1 LWLRLNLAL
10 LLILSA
16 AGCQQEAS
24 QSETMAPGAAVN
36 AATPVRRLAEPVSGL
51 AFQSEDTRRLQ
62 ADEFANPGLLWL
74 DRGRDLWNHAPDNGA
89 PSCQSCHGEPESAM
103 AGVATHYPQ
112 YNDERRALIDLNQQ
126 INHCRTQRQNLEPA
140 AYESDEQLSL
150 AILIGHQSLGLPF
163 NVSIDGSARPFFD
176 AGEAYYY
183 QRRGQMNLACHH
195 CHELNAGRMLR
206 GDRLSQ
212 GHGNG
217 YPAYRLEWQ
226 SVGSLHRRLRFCN
239 QGVRATQHPYGAP
252 EYVNLALFLA
262 WRSAQL
268 PIETPSVR
276 R

>member
-1 LWLRLNLAL
+1 LRPSLVWL
-10 LLILSA
+10 LLVCA
-16 AGCQQEAS
+16 VGCQRDVTPPDTTLATAPASVEA
-24 QSETMAPGAAVN
+24 PI
-36 AATPVRRLAEPVSGL
+36 RRLAKPVSGL

-62 ADEFANPGLLWL
+62 ADDFANPGLLWL
-74 DRGRDLWNHAPDNGA
+74 DRGRALWNTAPNDNA
-89 PSCQSCHGEPESAM
+89 PSCQSCHGDPESAM
-103 AGVATHYPQ
+103 AEVATRYPQ
-112 YNDERRALIDLNQQ
+112 YDKERDKLIDLHQQ
-126 INHCRTQRQNLEPA
+126 IDRCRSQRQNLEPA
-140 AYESDEQLSL
+140 VYESDELLAL

-163 NVSIDGSARPFFD
+163 NVSVDGAARRFFD

-239 QGVRATQHPYGAP
+239 QGVRAVQHPYGAP

-262 WRSAQL
+262 WRSSQL
-268 PIETPSVR
+268 PIETPAVR

>member
-1 LWLRLNLAL
+1 MRPSLTL
-10 LLILSA
+10 LLVLWA
-16 AGCQQEAS
+16 TGCQPEAT
-24 QSETMAPGAAVN
+24 QPGAPEHSAQSGV
-36 AATPVRRLAEPVSGL
+36 TSPIRHIEQPVSGL

-74 DRGRDLWNHAPDNGA
+74 DRGRTAWVDAPNESA
-89 PSCQSCHGEPESAM
+89 PSCQSCHGDPETAM
-103 AGVATHYPQ
+103 AGVATRYPQ
-112 YNDERRALIDLNQQ
+112 YSEEKGALIDLNQQ
-126 INHCRTQRQNLEPA
+126 INTCRTQRQNLEPA

-150 AILIGHQSLGLPF
+150 EILIGHQSLGLPF
-163 NVSIDGSARPFFD
+163 NVDIDGAARPFFD

-239 QGVRATQHPYGAP
+239 QGVRAEQHPHGAA

-262 WRSAQL
+262 WRAADL
-268 PIETPSVR
+268 PIETPAVR